1 MILQGKDTY
10 IDILM
15 VYLDLEITFILFML
29 MVEEKNQHVQHCIFV
44 EHVIATK
51 LKKNYKV
58 LKFQGLTNAS
68 TWSNTL
74 GIGHTKY
81 VDIYILY

>member
-1 MILQGKDTY
+1 MILEGKDSY

-15 VYLDLEITFILFML
+15 VYFDLEMMFILIIL
-29 MVEEKNQHVQHCIFV
+29 NIQHCIFV

-51 LKKNYKV
+51 LNNIYKV
-58 LKFQGLTNAS
+58 LKFQGLANAS
-68 TWSNTL
+68 SWSNTL

>member
-1 MILQGKDTY
+1 MILGGKDSY

-15 VYLDLEITFILFML
+15 VYFDLEMMFIWIIL
-29 MVEEKNQHVQHCIFV
+29 NIQHCIFV

-51 LKKNYKV
+51 LEKNYKV
-58 LKFQGLTNAS
+58 LKFQGLANAS
-68 TWSNTL
+68 SSWSNTL